1 MSSAQ
6 SNKSSMQD
14 DIYKIKLPQFE
25 GPFDLLLFFIE
36 RDELD
41 IYDIPIAQITDEFL
55 RYTHQLDE
63 LNIEV
68 ASEFILVAATLM
80 RIKAK
85 TLLPRKEL
93 DEEGNEIDPREELV
107 QRLIEYK
114 KFKEVTDALRE
125 LEADRLLKN
134 KRGNTQTEVRKIA
147 ELYSTE
153 AELENLELYQLM
165 KAFKRVMAKMEER
178 ENRPVHTVVKYHF
191 TIKDQKSY
199 LITSVQKKDK
209 VAFEDIFIQLD
220 NRVHAVFTFLAML
233 ELIQENFLQIKM
245 GIGMNNFWLTKV

>member
-199 LITSVQKKDK
+199 LLTSVLKKDK

-245 GIGMNNFWLTKV
+245 GMGMNNFWLTKV

>member
-199 LITSVQKKDK
+199 LLTSVQKKDK
-209 VAFEDIFIQLD
+209 VAFEDIFIHLD

-245 GIGMNNFWLTKV
+245 GIGINNFWLTKV

>member
-55 RYTHQLDE
+55 SYTHQLDE

-147 ELYSTE
+147 ELFSTE

-199 LITSVQKKDK
+199 LLTSVQKKDK

-245 GIGMNNFWLTKV
+245 GVGINNFWLTKV

>member
-6 SNKSSMQD
+6 SNKSSMQY

-114 KFKEVTDALRE
+114 KFKEVTDSLRE

-199 LITSVQKKDK
+199 LLTSVQKKDK

-245 GIGMNNFWLTKV
+245 GMGINNFWLTKV

>member
-199 LITSVQKKDK
+199 LLTSVQKKDK

-245 GIGMNNFWLTKV
+245 GMGINNFWLTKV

>member
-199 LITSVQKKDK
+199 LLTSVQKKDK

>member
-55 RYTHQLDE
+55 SYTHQLEE

-114 KFKEVTDALRE
+114 KFKEVTDSLRE

-147 ELYSTE
+147 ELFSTE

-199 LITSVQKKDK
+199 LLTSVQKKDK

-245 GIGMNNFWLTKV
+245 GMGINNFWLTKV

>member
-1 MSSAQ
+1 
-6 SNKSSMQD
+6 MQD

-199 LITSVQKKDK
+199 LLTSVQKKDK

-245 GIGMNNFWLTKV
+245 GMGINNFWLTKV

>member
-199 LITSVQKKDK
+199 LLTSVQKKDK

-220 NRVHAVFTFLAML
+220 NRVHAVFTLLAML

>member
-1 MSSAQ
+1 
-6 SNKSSMQD
+6 MQD

-199 LITSVQKKDK
+199 LLTSVQKKDK